1 MNDIKTLKHDSHI
14 FSLVIQKQNRE
25 INFSHQDLS
34 LFVFIIVLKRVVGR
48 QLIIVIKNITLTT
61 T

>member
-1 MNDIKTLKHDSHI
+1 MDIKTLKHDLHI